1 MFTRSLNKASFI
13 IMVPFFIFLFN
24 AEINAQ
30 VKYVYHN
37 KSNLKLNRKYT
48 IPRIAKKS
56 IQSISSNII
65 KSNSTSSLKLSGVK
79 IIGNKDFKNELSST
93 SSKIG
98 TSTKVETTTISGVEI
113 ILGSNNTI
121 ANKNLKS
128 KKIQNI
134 VKSKTVR
141 PSNITTV
148 KVNPPT
154 NYIDNEELFK
164 DNPLEE
170 IDQTIIE
177 DFTETLEEINTEDI
191 ASETTTQPVQEEV
204 EPLETTAKEPLENI
218 DETNTE
224 EIASETTTLLVQ
236 EEVEPLETTVKEAL
250 ENIDET
256 STEEIASETTTL
268 LVQEEVEPLETTV
281 KEALENIDETSTEEI
296 ASETT
301 TQLVQEEVEPLET
314 TAEEP
319 LENINETN
327 TEEIESETISELV
340 QDEVEPLE
348 TIVEEALENINE
360 TTTEKIASETTT
372 ELIQEEVEPLETTA
386 EEPLEN
392 INETNTEE
400 IESET
405 ISELV
410 QDEEEPLETIVEEP
424 LENINETN
432 VEIVQEPSAENSI
445 ETQQPT
451 IEDSPDKNSTEIVED
466 VIQES
471 NAIVTPKENTPK
483 KEQPIITNDSNFE
496 LSYSAKVE
504 NELANKAILYYTVR
518 VKSVSNPTDGLKFL
532 SKIKD
537 NDAVWDEHTF
547 HLFKDKEKENIT
559 NITIGKFV
567 DKENAEE
574 LMAYLK
580 TKNITNPSIEIH
592 ENIIKSSVS
601 NLKPISKPINTT
613 KPRAAIENP
622 VNKVVESTE
631 TKKEVSSNKNL
642 LDNISSKVDESENYF
657 SVQVGANNK
666 ISSTNIQGLNL
677 NKEKLFFVNIEQ
689 GKYAMNY
696 GKHNDYGS
704 AHKIALEIHK
714 KGLETAFV
722 TKYENGVRVKI
733 TKNDY
738 LSDKTPKKTISDDI
752 NQLGYIPI
760 GPNDKGKFIQIGTI
774 YNWDAHNFKSLYDQ
788 LERTIYYKIKEN
800 NSVIFLV
807 GPLLENEVFIELR
820 NIKQVISDAFIKT
833 F

>member
-1 MFTRSLNKASFI
+1 MRVVFVLLILFEAVNISSQTKQTKSLVSEIVDQLSLSDDLQANIFSGIYNSNDVRNVLKGNRINYKTFYYNLRSSVNEDFSNTVNYAYSRAN
-13 IMVPFFIFLFN
+13 FLFDEDEEVIYWLSEYSTYLRGLKN
-24 AEINAQ
+24 RISNDYSQPNYLAKNNSKAKSIRNKTNSKKNSFTPIVKKVTPKKEIIKELSAENSIETQQTTIEDTQSQKSKEIAKEIVQEPSSENSIETKKITIEDTQSQNSAEIVEDVIQDPNTENSIETQ
-30 VKYVYHN
+30 EI
-37 KSNLKLNRKYT
+37 T
-48 IPRIAKKS
+48 IEDSPAE
-56 IQSISSNII
+56 
-65 KSNSTSSLKLSGVK
+65 NSTELAKEIVQESSA
-79 IIGNKDFKNELSST
+79 E
-93 SSKIG
+93 
-98 TSTKVETTTISGVEI
+98 
-113 ILGSNNTI
+113 NTI
-121 ANKNLKS
+121 ETQQA
-128 KKIQNI
+128 
-134 VKSKTVR
+134 T
-141 PSNITTV
+141 
-148 KVNPPT
+148 
-154 NYIDNEELFK
+154 
-164 DNPLEE
+164 
-170 IDQTIIE
+170 IE
-177 DFTETLEEINTEDI
+177 DTQSQNSTE
-191 ASETTTQPVQEEV
+191 VVEEV
-204 EPLETTAKEPLENI
+204 LQEPSAENSIETQQPTIEDTQSQN
-218 DETNTE
+218 
-224 EIASETTTLLVQ
+224 
-236 EEVEPLETTVKEAL
+236 
-250 ENIDET
+250 
-256 STEEIASETTTL
+256 STEVVEDVI
-268 LVQEEVEPLETTV
+268 QEPSAENTIEPQQATIEDTQSQ
-281 KEALENIDETSTEEI
+281 NSTE
-296 ASETT
+296 
-301 TQLVQEEVEPLET
+301 VVEDV
-314 TAEEP
+314 
-319 LENINETN
+319 I
-327 TEEIESETISELV
+327 
-340 QDEVEPLE
+340 
-348 TIVEEALENINE
+348 
-360 TTTEKIASETTT
+360 
-372 ELIQEEVEPLETTA
+372 
-386 EEPLEN
+386 
-392 INETNTEE
+392 
-400 IESET
+400 
-405 ISELV
+405 
-410 QDEEEPLETIVEEP
+410 
-424 LENINETN
+424 
-432 VEIVQEPSAENSI
+432 QEPSAENSI

-466 VIQES
+466 VIQGS

-738 LSDKTPKKTISDDI
+738 LI
-752 NQLGYIPI
+752 
-760 GPNDKGKFIQIGTI
+760 
-774 YNWDAHNFKSLYDQ
+774 
-788 LERTIYYKIKEN
+788 R
-800 NSVIFLV
+800 
-807 GPLLENEVFIELR
+807 
-820 NIKQVISDAFIKT
+820 
-833 F
+833 

>member
-1 MFTRSLNKASFI
+1 MRVVFVLLILFEAVNISSQTKQTKSLVSEIVDQLSLSDDLQANIFSGIYNSNDVRNVLKGNRINYKTFYYNLRSSVNEDFSNTVNYAYSRAN
-13 IMVPFFIFLFN
+13 FLFDEDEEVIYWLSEYSTYLRGLKN
-24 AEINAQ
+24 RISNDYSQPNYLAKNNSKAKSIRNKTNSKKNSFTPIVKKVTPKKEIIKELSAENSIETKKITIEDTQSQNSAEIVEDVIQ
-30 VKYVYHN
+30 D
-37 KSNLKLNRKYT
+37 SNTENSIETKEIT
-48 IPRIAKKS
+48 IEDSPAE
-56 IQSISSNII
+56 
-65 KSNSTSSLKLSGVK
+65 NST
-79 IIGNKDFKNELSST
+79 EL
-93 SSKIG
+93 
-98 TSTKVETTTISGVEI
+98 
-113 ILGSNNTI
+113 
-121 ANKNLKS
+121 
-128 KKIQNI
+128 
-134 VKSKTVR
+134 
-141 PSNITTV
+141 
-148 KVNPPT
+148 
-154 NYIDNEELFK
+154 
-164 DNPLEE
+164 
-170 IDQTIIE
+170 
-177 DFTETLEEINTEDI
+177 
-191 ASETTTQPVQEEV
+191 
-204 EPLETTAKEPLENI
+204 AK
-218 DETNTE
+218 
-224 EIASETTTLLVQ
+224 
-236 EEVEPLETTVKEAL
+236 
-250 ENIDET
+250 
-256 STEEIASETTTL
+256 
-268 LVQEEVEPLETTV
+268 
-281 KEALENIDETSTEEI
+281 
-296 ASETT
+296 
-301 TQLVQEEVEPLET
+301 
-314 TAEEP
+314 
-319 LENINETN
+319 
-327 TEEIESETISELV
+327 
-340 QDEVEPLE
+340 
-348 TIVEEALENINE
+348 
-360 TTTEKIASETTT
+360 
-372 ELIQEEVEPLETTA
+372 
-386 EEPLEN
+386 
-392 INETNTEE
+392 
-400 IESET
+400 
-405 ISELV
+405 
-410 QDEEEPLETIVEEP
+410 
-424 LENINETN
+424 
-432 VEIVQEPSAENSI
+432 EIVQESSAENTIETQQPTTIEETPAENSTELAKEIVQESSTENSIETQQPTIEDTQSQNSTEVVEEILQESSTENTIEPQQATIEDTQSQNSTEVVEDVIQEPSAENTIETQQPIIEDTQSQNSTEVVEDVIQEHSAENSI

-471 NAIVTPKENTPK
+471 NAIVTPKENTHK

-833 F
+833 I

>member
-1 MFTRSLNKASFI
+1 MRVVFVLLILFEAVNISSQTKQTKSLVSEIVDQLSLSDDLQANIFSGIYNSNDVRNVLKGNRINYKTFYYNLRSSVNEDFSNTVNYAYSRAN
-13 IMVPFFIFLFN
+13 FLFDEDEEVIYWLSEYSTYLRGLKN
-24 AEINAQ
+24 RISNDYSQPNYLAKNNSKAKSIRNKTNSKKNSFTPIVKKVTPKKEIIKELSAENSIETQQTTIEDTQSQKSKEIAKEIVQEPSSENSIETKKITIEDTQSQNSAEIVEDVIQDPNTENSIET
-30 VKYVYHN
+30 KEI
-37 KSNLKLNRKYT
+37 T
-48 IPRIAKKS
+48 IEDSPAE
-56 IQSISSNII
+56 
-65 KSNSTSSLKLSGVK
+65 NSTELAKEIVQESSA
-79 IIGNKDFKNELSST
+79 E
-93 SSKIG
+93 
-98 TSTKVETTTISGVEI
+98 
-113 ILGSNNTI
+113 NTI
-121 ANKNLKS
+121 ETQQA
-128 KKIQNI
+128 
-134 VKSKTVR
+134 T
-141 PSNITTV
+141 
-148 KVNPPT
+148 
-154 NYIDNEELFK
+154 
-164 DNPLEE
+164 
-170 IDQTIIE
+170 IE
-177 DFTETLEEINTEDI
+177 DSQSQN
-191 ASETTTQPVQEEV
+191 
-204 EPLETTAKEPLENI
+204 
-218 DETNTE
+218 
-224 EIASETTTLLVQ
+224 
-236 EEVEPLETTVKEAL
+236 
-250 ENIDET
+250 
-256 STEEIASETTTL
+256 STEVVEDVIQEPSAENSIETQQPTIEDT
-268 LVQEEVEPLETTV
+268 QSQ
-281 KEALENIDETSTEEI
+281 NSTE
-296 ASETT
+296 
-301 TQLVQEEVEPLET
+301 VVED
-314 TAEEP
+314 
-319 LENINETN
+319 
-327 TEEIESETISELV
+327 V
-340 QDEVEPLE
+340 
-348 TIVEEALENINE
+348 
-360 TTTEKIASETTT
+360 
-372 ELIQEEVEPLETTA
+372 IQEPSAENTIEPQQATIEDSQSQNSTEVVEDVIQEPSAENSIETQQPTI
-386 EEPLEN
+386 EDTQSQN
-392 INETNTEE
+392 STE
-400 IESET
+400 
-405 ISELV
+405 V
-410 QDEEEPLETIVEEP
+410 VEDV
-424 LENINETN
+424 I
-432 VEIVQEPSAENSI
+432 QEPSAENSI

-466 VIQES
+466 VIQGS

-833 F
+833 I